1 MQKLPI
7 YQMPTFS
14 ITDFVHHLPPLISFG
29 CAALITF
36 VIYSALS
43 LRRETEKLAEDITS
57 LSNCLAGDEPD
68 HKNRRAGLS
77 LPAWDELQQRAGG
90 LVPRA
95 ADWWQRVLDA
105 TELYSS
111 SPSEEA
117 YFLTAPVTEV
127 LPYGTL
133 TASLRAERYRS
144 LPGLLTGVG
153 LTLTFMAILG
163 GLSGVHYDRGNTAEP
178 ITGIDVLINGLS
190 GKFLSSI
197 VALLLSI
204 AFTLFEQRR
213 TRKLKNVYA
222 DLIRSLSTRIPR
234 LSASRI
240 LLDIRKSSA
249 DASVEVANISADVV
263 SRFADA
269 LNQQVVPHLASAMS
283 TGVAGAFYQQIS
295 PTLEKMTGSLDTL
308 QGVIVGLEEKKQDS
322 VTGEFERLLRGL
334 EQSLT
339 GALEHM
345 ASGFREALS
354 ASARDEFGNMQ
365 ATLEGTR
372 ATLGGMNEQ
381 FRAMQTAFREVVAK
395 AEETT
400 LHQVNTGREQTEE
413 LNRVMQGLLSGIA
426 AGTAESMQAVQER
439 LGTTVEQLVS
449 RVDTLVKGSHDSAS
463 ALLGQTE
470 ISTQALTARLEQI
483 LESIRDRSTDFD
495 RASGNLRDAQIF
507 ISDLLQ
513 KNGEALKQL
522 TAAGAEVRGYTSDLK
537 AQSGSLA
544 GIVVGQGNIAGKLST
559 AAGAIEDA
567 LNHQDQ
573 RLQRYESTV
582 QQFETVMSEVDK
594 RIASVLQEFGKGFS
608 DYQEGV
614 RKNFDSIVKIANEL
628 LPQTALGLEARAE
641 EFIEQMTTFS
651 DVMVQQIKKLEGTSN
666 GRAR

>member
-1 MQKLPI
+1 
-7 YQMPTFS
+7 MPTFS
-14 ITDFVHHLPPLISFG
+14 FTEFVHHIPLLISVG
-29 CAALITF
+29 CLVLVVGVIFFTITLQ
-36 VIYSALS
+36 VETRMILQQMAS
-43 LRRETEKLAEDITS
+43 LK
-57 LSNCLAGDEPD
+57 NCFAGDDPNLE
-68 HKNRRAGLS
+68 NRKVGVS
-77 LPAWDELQQRAGG
+77 LTAWDELQQRAGG
-90 LVPRA
+90 LGVQA
-95 ADWWQRVLDA
+95 AHWWQRIVDT
-105 TELYSS
+105 TELYPNSAM
-111 SPSEEA
+111 EEA
-117 YFLTAPVTEV
+117 YFLTEPASEV

-144 LPGLLTGVG
+144 LPGLLTGMG

-163 GLSGVHYDRGNTAEP
+163 GLSGVHYDLGNTAEP

-204 AFTLFEQRR
+204 AFTLFEQSR
-213 TRKLKNVYA
+213 TRKLKNAYA
-222 DLIRSLSTRIPR
+222 DVIRSLSDRIPR
-234 LSASRI
+234 ISASRI

-269 LNQQVVPHLASAMS
+269 LNEQVVPRLA

-308 QGVIVGLEEKKQDS
+308 QGAIVGLEEKKQDS
-322 VTGEFERLLRGL
+322 ATGEFERLLRGL

-354 ASARDEFGNMQ
+354 GSARDEFGNMQ

-372 ATLGGMNEQ
+372 MMLGGMNDQ
-381 FRAMQTAFREVVAK
+381 FGAMQAAFRDVVAK

-439 LGTTVEQLVS
+439 LGTTVDDLIS
-449 RVDTLVKGSHDSAS
+449 RVDTLAKGSHDSAA

-470 ISTQALTARLEQI
+470 VSAQALTARLEQI
-483 LESIRDRSTDFD
+483 LDSIRDRSTDFD
-495 RASGNLRDAQIF
+495 RASGNLRDAQAF
-507 ISDLLQ
+507 VSDLLQ

-544 GIVVGQGNIAGKLST
+544 GIVVGQGNITGKLAT
-559 AAGAIEDA
+559 AAGSIEDA

-582 QQFETVMSEVDK
+582 QQFESVMGDVDK
-594 RIASVLQEFGKGFS
+594 RIAAVLQEFGKGFS

-628 LPQTALGLEARAE
+628 LPSAALGLEARVE
-641 EFIEQMTTFS
+641 EFTDQMTNFS
-651 DVMVQQIKKLEGTSN
+651 DAMVEQIKKLEGASN
-666 GRAR
+666 GRSR

>member
-1 MQKLPI
+1 
-7 YQMPTFS
+7 MPTFS
-14 ITDFVHHLPPLISFG
+14 LAEFVHHLAVLISVG
-29 CAALITF
+29 CLLLVTG
-36 VIYSALS
+36 VIYFLLS
-43 LRRETEKLAEDITS
+43 LLRESGKILEQFAS
-57 LSNCLAGDEPD
+57 LKACFAPQGPD
-68 HKNRRAGLS
+68 RQVGKTGLS
-77 LPAWDELQQRAGG
+77 LTAWDEIQSRAGM
-90 LVPRA
+90 LDPQPA
-95 ADWWQRVLDA
+95 AWWQRVTDA
-105 TELYSS
+105 SELYPTASG
-111 SPSEEA
+111 EEA
-117 YFLTAPVTEV
+117 FFLTEAATAV

-163 GLSGVHYDRGNTAEP
+163 GLSGVHYDRTNTTEP
-178 ITGIDVLINGLS
+178 ITGIDILINGLS

-204 AFTLFEQRR
+204 AFTLFEQSR
-213 TRKLKNVYA
+213 TRKLRNAYA
-222 DLIRSLSTRIPR
+222 DLIQTLSHQIPR
-234 LSASRI
+234 LSAARI

-269 LNQQVVPHLASAMS
+269 LNQQVVPQLASSMA

-295 PTLEKMTGSLDTL
+295 PTLDKMTGSLDTL
-308 QGVIVGLEEKKQDS
+308 QGAIVGLEEKKQDS
-322 VTGEFERLLRGL
+322 MTGEFERLLRGL

-354 ASARDEFGNMQ
+354 GSARDEFGNMQ

-372 ATLGGMNEQ
+372 AMLGGMNDQ
-381 FRAMQTAFREVVAK
+381 FGAMQLAFRDVVAK
-395 AEETT
+395 AEEAT
-400 LHQVNTGREQTEE
+400 LHQVSTGREQTEE

-426 AGTAESMQAVQER
+426 AGTAESMQAVQEK
-439 LGTTVEQLVS
+439 LGTTVDQLIS
-449 RVDTLVKGSHDSAS
+449 RVDTLTKGSNDSTA

-495 RASGNLRDAQIF
+495 RASGSLREAQAF

-513 KNGEALKQL
+513 KNGDALKKL

-537 AQSGSLA
+537 AQSVSLA
-544 GIVVGQGNIAGKLST
+544 AIVVGQGNVAGKLAT
-559 AAGAIEDA
+559 AAGSIEDA

-582 QQFETVMSEVDK
+582 QQFESVMGEVDK
-594 RIASVLQEFGKGFS
+594 RIAAVLQEFGKGFS

-628 LPQTALGLEARAE
+628 LPSAALGLEAKYE
-641 EFIEQMTTFS
+641 EFADQMTNFTDTMIEQIEK
-651 DVMVQQIKKLEGTSN
+651 VKGASN
-666 GRAR
+666 GRPR